1 MYFLNTAQ
9 YNILNFFIA
18 FIISTFFVYLII
30 KFASNNK
37 YFFDF
42 PNLRKQHK
50 DPTLKI
56 GGLGFV
62 SSFYILIFLNWIF
75 NKSDSFL
82 NVNNELLL
90 IICFTAG
97 LCFLVGI
104 IDDIVQISPFFRL
117 LSQIIITFFLWSKNI
132 GIEAIAINI
141 FKFNITFEVPEL
153 LGFIITF
160 LWISGFINGFNW
172 LDGLDGLASGLA
184 IIQCSFILY
193 FAYINGW
200 ELITLL
206 STIIIGATVGFLIHN
221 RYPSSIMM
229 GDGGSYF
236 LGYLIAIF
244 TLFATNSYQDY
255 QLINKNELNII
266 PCFLTLFLPIADMTF
281 VIIKRLVN
289 GKSPFLADRSH
300 IHHTLLEYNIDQK
313 TTIVIL
319 FSISILFGFLA
330 TAI

>member
-1 MYFLNTAQ
+1 
-9 YNILNFFIA
+9 
-18 FIISTFFVYLII
+18 
-30 KFASNNK
+30 
-37 YFFDF
+37 
-42 PNLRKQHK
+42 
-50 DPTLKI
+50 
-56 GGLGFV
+56 LGFV

-82 NVNNELLL
+82 NFNNELLL

-104 IDDIVQISPFFRL
+104 IDDIIQINPFFRL
-117 LSQIIITFFLWSKNI
+117 ISQIIITFFLWSKNI
-132 GIEAIAINI
+132 GIESIAINI
-141 FKFNITFEVPEL
+141 FKLNITFEVPEL

-221 RYPSSIMM
+221 KYPSSIM
-229 GDGGSYF
+229 
-236 LGYLIAIF
+236 
-244 TLFATNSYQDY
+244 
-255 QLINKNELNII
+255 
-266 PCFLTLFLPIADMTF
+266 
-281 VIIKRLVN
+281 
-289 GKSPFLADRSH
+289 
-300 IHHTLLEYNIDQK
+300 
-313 TTIVIL
+313 
-319 FSISILFGFLA
+319 
-330 TAI
+330 